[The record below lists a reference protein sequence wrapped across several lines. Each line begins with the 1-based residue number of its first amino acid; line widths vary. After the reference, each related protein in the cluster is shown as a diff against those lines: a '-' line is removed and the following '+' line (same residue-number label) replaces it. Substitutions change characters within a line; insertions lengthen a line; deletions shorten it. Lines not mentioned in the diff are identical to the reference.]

1 MTIRI
6 TATMLTASKI
16 LRTFK
21 KITFPPGVETAVGEV
36 VEATDSDAAVPVC
49 ALVPPCV
56 PEEPFA
62 LEAFALPSVPELSVL
77 LCALEALL
85 CTLFASALEEPSA
98 VAMAAL
104 SVSETG
110 SALKSKGVMLEK
122 RIGALPRS

>member
-1 MTIRI
+1 
-6 TATMLTASKI
+6 MLTASKI

-36 VEATDSDAAVPVC
+36 VEAPDSDAAVPAF
-49 ALVPPCV
+49 ALVPSCV
-56 PEEPFA
+56 PEESFA
-62 LEAFALPSVPELSVL
+62 LEAFAWPSVPELSVL

-110 SALKSKGVMLEK
+110 SALKSKGVLLEN

>member
-16 LRTFK
+16 LRAFK

-36 VEATDSDAAVPVC
+36 VEATDSDAVVPAC
-49 ALVPPCV
+49 ALVAPCV

-62 LEAFALPSVPELSVL
+62 LEAFTLPSVPELSVL